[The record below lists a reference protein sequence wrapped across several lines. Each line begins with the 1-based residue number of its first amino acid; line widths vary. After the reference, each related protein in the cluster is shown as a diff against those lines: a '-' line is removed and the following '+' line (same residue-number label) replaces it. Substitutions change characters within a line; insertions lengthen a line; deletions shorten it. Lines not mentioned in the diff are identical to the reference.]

1 MDTGLEGRVAVVT
14 GAASGI
20 GLATA
25 RALELEGCHV
35 VAADLAERSPDYGE
49 HWLPVAVDV
58 SSPDAGDRIAEA
70 ARGRWGR
77 LDVLVACAGIY
88 QTTALEALT
97 VEEFDRFQ
105 AVNVRGSMLCARSAL
120 NEMKQRSWG
129 RIVLMSSMV
138 VNSGGLAA
146 GPAYVTS
153 KAAIVGLTRS
163 LVHSGGPYGV
173 TANCVHPGIIESP
186 MTAVLDRDLMRGAAE
201 RTPLKRNGTPQDV
214 AAVIVMLCS
223 EGAGF
228 VTGARIDVNGGA
240 VMS

>member
-1 MDTGLEGRVAVVT
+1 MDAGLEGRVAVVT

-25 RALELEGCHV
+25 RALAQEGCQI
-35 VAADLAERSPDYGE
+35 VAADLNERSLDYGE
-49 HWLPVAVDV
+49 DWLPVAVDV
-58 SSPDAGDRIAEA
+58 SSPDVGDRIAQA
-70 ARGRWGR
+70 AQSRWGR

-88 QTTALEALT
+88 HTTALDDLT

-105 AVNVRGSMLCARSAL
+105 VVNVRGSMLCARSAL
-120 NEMKQRSWG
+120 SAMRQRQWG

-138 VNSGGLAA
+138 VNTGGLAA

-163 LVHSGGPYGV
+163 LVHAGGPYGV

-186 MTAVLDRDLMRGAAE
+186 MTAVLDPAIMAGAAE
-201 RTPLKRNGTPQDV
+201 RTPLKRNGKPEDV
-214 AAVIVMLCS
+214 AAMIVMLCS

>member
-1 MDTGLEGRVAVVT
+1 MDTGLNGRVAVVT

-25 RALELEGCHV
+25 RALQSEGCHI
-35 VAADLAERSPDYGE
+35 VAADLRDSSPEYGPD
-49 HWLPVAVDV
+49 WLPVGVDV
-58 SSPDAGDRIAEA
+58 SSHDVGERIIA
-70 ARGRWGR
+70 AAKIRWGR
-77 LDVLVACAGIY
+77 VDVLVACAGIY
-88 QTTALEALT
+88 QTTTLDELT
-97 VEEFDRFQ
+97 VEDFDRFH

-120 NEMKQRSWG
+120 NDMKQRNWG

-138 VNSGGLAA
+138 VNTGGLAA

-173 TANCVHPGIIESP
+173 TVNCVHPGIIESP
-186 MTAVLDRDLMRGAAE
+186 MTAVLDPSIMRGAAE
-201 RTPLKRNGTPQDV
+201 RTPLRRNGRPEDV
-214 AAVIVMLCS
+214 AAIIVTLCS
-223 EGAGF
+223 QGAGF
-228 VTGARIDVNGGA
+228 VTGAGIDVNGGA